1 MSKVAVVFGGQGSQY
16 SGMGK
21 KLLENYPEISNIYSI
36 LGKELSDISFN
47 GDIEIISKTDNLQ
60 PIMLAFQ
67 LSVVKLIKENLN
79 ISATCGLSLGEYGAL
94 VLSEVIDEKA
104 ALELVKVRGFEMNLA
119 SNEVES
125 GMLAVMNSNEDD
137 LKNFINNNE
146 LKDRVYVA
154 NINSSKQIVISGEKT
169 GIQKLQIILKENGIK
184 AIPLK
189 VSGAFHTP
197 FMYSAAKNYKQ
208 FLKNVKFSEPKM
220 DYYPNL
226 SGEKYN
232 GEEMVDLL
240 CEQIVSPVLLYKTL
254 KNMVDD
260 GVDTFIEIGPGSVIS
275 SIVKKE
281 FKGIDVQTLKND
293 DEIINYIER
302 FKNGE

>member
-36 LGKELSDISFN
+36 LGEELSDISFN
-47 GDIEIISKTDNLQ
+47 GDIKVISKTDNLQ

-67 LSVVKLIKENLN
+67 LSVVKLIKEKLN

-94 VLSEVIDEKA
+94 VLSEVIDEKT
-104 ALELVKVRGFEMNLA
+104 ALELVKVRGFEMNVA

-125 GMLAVMNSNEDD
+125 GMLAVMNSNEED
-137 LKNFINNNE
+137 LKKFVDNNC
-146 LKDRVYVA
+146 LKDRVYIA
-154 NINSSKQIVISGEKT
+154 NINSSKQIVVSGEKV
-169 GIQKLQIILKENGIK
+169 GIEKLQAILKENGIK

-197 FMYSAAKNYKQ
+197 FMNGAAKNYKKA
-208 FLKNVKFSEPKM
+208 LENVDFSKPKM

-226 SGEKYN
+226 NGEKYIE
-232 GEEMVDLL
+232 EEMANLL
-240 CEQIVSPVLLYKTL
+240 CKQIVSPVLLYKAL
-254 KNMVDD
+254 KNMVDN
-260 GVDTFIEIGPGSVIS
+260 GVDNFIEIGPGSVIA

-302 FKNGE
+302 LRNGE

>member
-1 MSKVAVVFGGQGSQY
+1 MSKIAVVFGGQGSQY

-21 KLLENYPEISNIYSI
+21 KLSANYPEISNIYSI
-36 LGKELSDISFN
+36 LGEKLSDISFN

-67 LSVVKLIKENLN
+67 LSVVKLIKEKLN

-154 NINSSKQIVISGEKT
+154 NINSFKQIVISGEKT
-169 GIQKLQIILKENGIK
+169 GIEKLQIILKENGIK

-197 FMYSAAKNYKQ
+197 FMDSAAKNYKKS
-208 FLKNVKFSEPKM
+208 LESVKFSEPKI

-240 CEQIVSPVLLYKTL
+240 CKQIVSPVLLYKTF

-302 FKNGE
+302 LRNGE